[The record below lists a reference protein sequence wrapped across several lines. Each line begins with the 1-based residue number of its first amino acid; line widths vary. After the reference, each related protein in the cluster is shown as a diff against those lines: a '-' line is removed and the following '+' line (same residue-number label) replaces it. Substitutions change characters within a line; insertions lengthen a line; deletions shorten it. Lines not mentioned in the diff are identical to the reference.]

1 MSRGLGGGGLGE
13 DTCLSGVWRHV
24 PGGPNREYG
33 KSQMAK
39 IGTLTCSFLVAPHSK
54 TDQRHLRRSRG
65 SEPRPRHNSRRRAQ
79 KDDSEEPNKRAN
91 GVRLQATPADGLRQS
106 PQVNGSSGPV
116 LEREALRGGSQ
127 ARRCGALG
135 PQDRRR
141 SGRGDITAGGLVGAG
156 ARPGVQH
163 GPRIAECG
171 PACPAIR
178 GSVRRVTVQA
188 APMASTNGA
197 PGIGLPPS
205 LAASHEAICPP
216 IYIESIHTV

>member
-1 MSRGLGGGGLGE
+1 MGDEDRRALGRWGQSGPAQRRRLDSKNGSTRQRDAGLVVGGLGE

-79 KDDSEEPNKRAN
+79 KDGSRAKQRAN

-106 PQVNGSSGPV
+106 PQVNGSSGDT
-116 LEREALRGGSQ
+116 G
-127 ARRCGALG
+127 
-135 PQDRRR
+135 RRR
-141 SGRGDITAGGLVGAG
+141 NTQKYGLHPEGQG
-156 ARPGVQH
+156 F
-163 GPRIAECG
+163 
-171 PACPAIR
+171 
-178 GSVRRVTVQA
+178 
-188 APMASTNGA
+188 
-197 PGIGLPPS
+197 
-205 LAASHEAICPP
+205 
-216 IYIESIHTV
+216 ESP